1 MKVVRIDWID
11 SCASNLSWVFLED
24 LKENVE
30 PIIITTY
37 GVVFQETDKVI
48 TVAQNYGYN
57 PEQVCS
63 LMTIPKG
70 CIQSIKE
77 IDNIEKPTQKGE
89 EV

>member
-11 SCASNLSWVFLED
+11 SCASKFNWTFSED
-24 LKENVE
+24 LKEVE
-30 PIIITTY
+30 PITITTY
-37 GVVFQETDKVI
+37 GIVFQETDKVI
-48 TVAQNYGYN
+48 TVAQNYGYK

-77 IDNIEKPTQKGE
+77 IDHIEQLTQKEE

>member
-11 SCASNLSWVFLED
+11 SCASNLSWVFPED

-30 PIIITTY
+30 PIRITTY

-57 PEQVCS
+57 PEQACS

-77 IDNIEKPTQKGE
+77 IDNIEKSTQKGE
-89 EV
+89 DV

>member
-1 MKVVRIDWID
+1 MKVVRIDWTD
-11 SCASNLSWVFLED
+11 SCASDLSWTFLED
-24 LKENVE
+24 LKENIG

-37 GVVFQETDKVI
+37 GIVLQETDKVI

-77 IDNIEKPTQKGE
+77 IDNIEKSVQKGE

>member
-11 SCASNLSWVFLED
+11 SCASNLNWVFPED
-24 LKENVE
+24 LKSNVE

-77 IDNIEKPTQKGE
+77 IDHIEKSTQKGK

>member
-11 SCASNLSWVFLED
+11 SCASNLNWAFPED
-24 LKENVE
+24 FKSNVE
-30 PIIITTY
+30 PITITTY

-48 TVAQNYGYN
+48 TVAQNYGHD

-77 IDNIEKPTQKGE
+77 IDHIEQSTQEGE
-89 EV
+89 

>member
-11 SCASNLSWVFLED
+11 SCASNLSWTFPEE
-24 LKENVE
+24 LKENVL

-37 GVVFQETDKVI
+37 GVVFQETDKFI

-70 CIQSIKE
+70 CVQSIKE
-77 IDNIEKPTQKGE
+77 IDNIELTQKGE

>member
-1 MKVVRIDWID
+1 MKVVKIDWID
-11 SCASNLSWVFLED
+11 SCASNLRWILSEELE
-24 LKENVE
+24 ETIE

-37 GVVFQETDKVI
+37 GIVIQETDKVI
-48 TVAQNYGYN
+48 TVAQNYGHN

-77 IDNIEKPTQKGE
+77 IDTIEGPTQKGE
-89 EV
+89 